1 MESAEARRALIDRL
15 EAYAQRSPGGYR
27 LKVTALALLGL
38 AYRVLVG
45 LAMVAVPVA
54 ITFTMYP
61 SGWVLFIGVVLLV
74 LLGVFWFERP
84 RLEGRPITPR
94 DAPVLFEELEKLRL
108 RIRAPR
114 IHEVRLT
121 EDFNAGASSHPRLG
135 IFGWHRQVLVL
146 GVPLLSALT
155 RAQALAVI
163 GHELGHFSRAHGRLG
178 HWIYRIRFSWEK
190 LNASVEG
197 EDSAF
202 GAAVNQF
209 YSWFVPYFS
218 AYSFALARLDEYEAD
233 RDATLATDA
242 SAAAGALTAVHV
254 FGEHFETA
262 FWPAFWRRALETPA
276 PPANP
281 YVAFAESLRAISM
294 EELRARQRDALQ
306 RASDLVDTH
315 PCLTERLRAL
325 RTVDVTVAAPTV
337 CAGEALLGEH
347 WTDALEQTGASWL
360 ERNARAW
367 RHRHDGLAG
376 HARRLE
382 ALRATEEG
390 HTFEGRTEIAS
401 LVERIDGSTA
411 ALPLWR
417 GLLAEAP
424 ADARVLWHLGR
435 LLAAARD
442 REAFAHLDA
451 LVERFPGYSHA
462 ALGVARQL
470 ALDLGDKTR
479 ADAAT
484 TRQRVAERRLEMAAT
499 RFGEAIENVAFESH
513 GLPPHA
519 TSVLARQISTH
530 PAIKAAHLVRVRF
543 PDEHFRGFGL
553 VVRID
558 PVEMDK
564 LSVTYLEIC
573 NDVQALLEKLL
584 EPCDLVWTRNI
595 YTTEE
600 GPEHLNAALARIDS
614 ARLALTFEDDGA
626 A

>member
-1 MESAEARRALIDRL
+1 MGMETAEARRALIDRL
-15 EAYAQRSPGGYR
+15 EAYARRSPGGYR
-27 LKVTALALLGL
+27 LRVTGLALLGL
-38 AYRVLVG
+38 AYRAFVG

-74 LLGVFWFERP
+74 LVGVFWFDRT
-84 RLEGRPITPR
+84 RFEGRPIAPH
-94 DAPVLFEELEKLRL
+94 DAPALFAELEKLRL
-108 RIRAPR
+108 KIRAPR

-121 EDFNAGASSHPRLG
+121 EDFNAGAGSYPRLG

-146 GVPLLSALT
+146 GVPLMAALT
-155 RAQALAVI
+155 REQLLAVI

-209 YSWFVPYFS
+209 YDWFVPYFS

-233 RDATLATDA
+233 RDAAHVTDA

-254 FGEHFETA
+254 FGEHFAAA
-262 FWPAFWRRALETPA
+262 FWPAFWRGALDTPE
-276 PPANP
+276 PRANP
-281 YVAFAESLRAISM
+281 YVAFAESLRAIPM
-294 EELRARQRDALQ
+294 QELRSLQRDALQ
-306 RASDLVDTH
+306 RTSDLVDTH
-315 PCLTERLRAL
+315 PCLTERLQAL
-325 RTVDVTVAAPTV
+325 RVADVPVAAPTV
-337 CAGEALLGEH
+337 CAGEALLGER
-347 WTDALEQTGASWL
+347 WAGALEESGAAW
-360 ERNARAW
+360 RAGNARTW

-382 ALRATEEG
+382 ALRASEEG
-390 HTFEGRTEIAS
+390 RSLEGRIETAS
-401 LVERIDGSTA
+401 LTERIDGKAA
-411 ALPLWR
+411 ALALWQA
-417 GLLAEAP
+417 LLTEAR
-424 ADARVLWHLGR
+424 ADPRVLWHLGQI
-435 LLAAARD
+435 LASARD
-442 REAFAHLDA
+442 GAAFTHLDA
-451 LVERFPGYSHA
+451 LVERFPGYAFA

-484 TRQRVAERRLEMAAT
+484 TRQRSVEKRLAATAER
-499 RFGEAIENVAFESH
+499 FSEAIEKVAFEPH

-519 TSVLARQISTH
+519 TAVLAQQISTH

-543 PDEHFRGFGL
+543 AEEHFRGFGL
-553 VVRID
+553 IVRID

-564 LSVTYLEIC
+564 LGVTYLQIC
-573 NDVQALLEKLL
+573 EDARVLLEQLL

-600 GPEHLNAALARIDS
+600 GPETVNAALARIDS
-614 ARLALTFEDDGA
+614 ARLGLA
-626 A
+626 